1 MSHTTIICG
10 VDEAGRGPLAGSVY
24 AAAVILDPARPIL
37 GLADSK
43 KLTEK
48 KRDSLSIE
56 IKQHALAWAIAY
68 STVEEIDRINILHA
82 SMLAMKRAVETLQ
95 QQFDIAQYVDRLLVQ
110 VDGNR
115 RPDIHLPCEAIVQGD
130 AKVQAIS
137 AASILAKVAR
147 DQELYELDKQYP
159 QYKFAKHKGYP
170 TAEHLRAIEVHG
182 ICPIHRLSYAP
193 VKKQLELLPITAES
207 ASFETLSVQAI

>member
-56 IKQHALAWAIAY
+56 IKQHALAWATAY

-95 QQFDIAQYVDRLLVQ
+95 QQFDITQYVDRLLVQ

-115 RPDIHLPCEAIVQGD
+115 RPDIHLPCVAIVQGD

-147 DQELYELDKQYP
+147 DQELYELDRQYP
-159 QYKFAKHKGYP
+159 QYNFAKHKGYP

-207 ASFETLSVQAI
+207 ASFEALSLHAI